1 MKKPVKGKR
10 NGTPNH
16 APRAG
21 KTKAGAV
28 GSVVGLIVAAM
39 VAAVG
44 LGGLIWW
51 ETGPARP
58 QGGAVASS
66 AGGIGGRFQMIDQD
80 GRSVDQHVL
89 DGHWTAVFF
98 GYTYCPDVCPATL
111 QALAQAAKRLGPKAK
126 NLQVVFVSIDPDRDH
141 PKEMKAY
148 IDAQAIPVKTV
159 GLTGTP
165 AQVATIAKVYKVY
178 YAKVGTG
185 AEYSM
190 DHTAVIY
197 LMDPTGRFASPLTH
211 GMAPDRIA
219 AEISQAQAAS

>member
-1 MKKPVKGKR
+1 MSQPVKRKR
-10 NGTPNH
+10 NGTPDH

-21 KTKAGAV
+21 KTKATTI
-28 GSVVGLIVAAM
+28 GSLVGLIVAAA
-39 VAAVG
+39 VAAAG

-58 QGGAVASS
+58 QGGPLAS
-66 AGGIGGRFQMIDQD
+66 AGSGIGGPFHMIDQD
-80 GRSVDQHVL
+80 GRPVDQHVL

-111 QALAQAAKRLGPKAK
+111 QALAQAAKQLGPKA
-126 NLQVVFVSIDPDRDH
+126 NTLQVVFVSIDPDRDH

-165 AQVATIAKVYKVY
+165 AEVATIAKAYKVY

-197 LMDPTGRFASPLTH
+197 LMDPKGRFASPLTH
-211 GMAPDRIA
+211 GMAPDKIA
-219 AEISQAQAAS
+219 GEIVKAEAG